1 MSDKIYLHMVR
12 EGDKIRVIDQDG
24 RELAGLKNVILSAGI
39 DSTVELDIRCADY
52 NADKRPH
59 MGNRG

>member
-24 RELAGLKNVILSAGI
+24 RELAGLITVNLSAGV
-39 DSTVELDIRCADY
+39 DSIVELDIRCADY
-52 NADKRPH
+52 NAENRKH
-59 MGNRG
+59 LGNRE